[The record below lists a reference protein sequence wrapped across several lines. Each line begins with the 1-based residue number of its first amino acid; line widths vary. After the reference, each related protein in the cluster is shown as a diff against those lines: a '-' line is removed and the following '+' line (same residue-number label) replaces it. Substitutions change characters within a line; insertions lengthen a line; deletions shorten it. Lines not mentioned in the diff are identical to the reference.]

1 MAGQRNDYGKRS
13 SNPHSD
19 YGGGKRHN
27 PSGEDSGDLPHGIGS
42 DDTVYRYLCPVRK
55 IGSIIGRGGEI
66 AKQLRAETKS
76 SIRIS
81 ESIPGFE
88 ERIVTVYSSSEETNS
103 FGGEEEDGGGGD
115 LVCPAQHALFL
126 VHDRVVAEERGREE
140 EEREEEVQ
148 QKQVSVRMLVPS
160 DQIGCVI
167 GKGGQVI
174 QGIRSET
181 GAQIRIL
188 KDEHL
193 PPFALTNDELL
204 QIVGEPAVVRM
215 ALMQV
220 ANRLH
225 ENPSRFQHLLLS
237 TSNNPYQSGG
247 GMFVPPN
254 AGVPAMGAYG
264 GYKGGWPD
272 SRDDAGSAREFAI
285 RLVCPIGN
293 IGSVIGKAGSIIKQI
308 RQETRAGIKV
318 DSSGADGDDCII
330 FISAKEVLED
340 QSPTINAALKMQPR
354 CSEKSER
361 DSGDSVLTTRI
372 LVPRSQVGCLM
383 GKGGSIISEM
393 RSVTRAS
400 IRILSEDNL
409 PKVASEDDEMVQ
421 VNYLSFDSCQITGNH
436 DVASNAL
443 LQVLLRLKANVFGR
457 DGALS
462 SFQPALPY
470 VPMPLEMS
478 DGLIQGSRDSQS
490 RGHGYPSASGS
501 YGSLHSSDNYA
512 NPLVTLPLICFCDF
526 QGSGESGYGAYGNLS
541 SGRSSGAGLLGQ
553 NTFSQRKHHGY

>member
-13 SNPHSD
+13 HSQSD

-27 PSGEDSGDLPHGIGS
+27 PAGDETGELQHGIGS
-42 DDTVYRYLCPVRK
+42 DDTVYRYLCPLRK

-66 AKQLRAETKS
+66 AKQLRAESRS

-81 ESIPGFE
+81 ESIPGFD
-88 ERIVTVYSSSEETNS
+88 ERIVTIYSSSEATNP
-103 FGGEEEDGGGGD
+103 FGEDEE

-126 VHDRVVAEERGREE
+126 VHDRVVAEELGGASDEEVEE
-140 EEREEEVQ
+140 EDELGEVQ
-148 QKQVSVRMLVPS
+148 QKQVTLRMLVPS

-174 QGIRSET
+174 QSIRSET

-204 QIVGEPAVVRM
+204 QIVGEPAVVKK
-215 ALMQV
+215 ALLQV
-220 ANRLH
+220 ATRLH

-247 GMFVPPN
+247 MFAAPN
-254 AGVPAMGAYG
+254 AGVPAMG
-264 GYKGGWPD
+264 GWPSSYPD
-272 SRDDAGSAREFAI
+272 SRDDGGSARDFAV
-285 RLVCPIGN
+285 RLLCPIGN
-293 IGSVIGKAGSIIKQI
+293 IGSVIGKGGAIIKQI
-308 RQETRAGIKV
+308 RQETRASIKV
-318 DSSGADGDDCII
+318 DSSAAEGDDCVI
-330 FISAKEVLED
+330 FVSAKEVLDD
-340 QSPTINAALKMQPR
+340 QSPTINAALKLQPR
-354 CSEKSER
+354 CSERTER
-361 DSGDSVLTTRI
+361 DSGDSVLTTRL

-409 PKVASEDDEMVQ
+409 PKIATEEDEMV
-421 VNYLSFDSCQITGNH
+421 QITGNH

-443 LQVLLRLKANVFGR
+443 LQVMLRLKANVFGR

-462 SFQPALPY
+462 SFPPALPY
-470 VPMPLEMS
+470 VPMPLDMS
-478 DGLIQGSRDSQS
+478 DGLKHGGRDSQT
-490 RGHGYPSASGS
+490 RVHGGYPSSSGT
-501 YGSLHSSDNYA
+501 YGDGYA
-512 NPLVTLPLICFCDF
+512 NPLVSLSL
-526 QGSGESGYGAYGNLS
+526 GGESGGYGAYGSLS
-541 SGRSSGAGLLGQ
+541 SGRSNSAGLAGQ
-553 NTFSQRKHHGY
+553 SPMSQRKHHGY

>member
-42 DDTVYRYLCPVRK
+42 DDTV
-55 IGSIIGRGGEI
+55 GGEI

-88 ERIVTVYSSSEETNS
+88 ERIVTVYSSSD
-103 FGGEEEDGGGGD
+103 EEEDGGGGD

-140 EEREEEVQ
+140 EEREEEGED
-148 QKQVSVRMLVPS
+148 VSVRMLVPS

-204 QIVGEPAVVRM
+204 QPAVVRM

-293 IGSVIGKAGSIIKQI
+293 I
-308 RQETRAGIKV
+308 
-318 DSSGADGDDCII
+318 
-330 FISAKEVLED
+330 
-340 QSPTINAALKMQPR
+340 
-354 CSEKSER
+354 
-361 DSGDSVLTTRI
+361 TTRI

-421 VNYLSFDSCQITGNH
+421 VID
-436 DVASNAL
+436 
-443 LQVLLRLKANVFGR
+443 
-457 DGALS
+457 
-462 SFQPALPY
+462 
-470 VPMPLEMS
+470 
-478 DGLIQGSRDSQS
+478 
-490 RGHGYPSASGS
+490 
-501 YGSLHSSDNYA
+501 
-512 NPLVTLPLICFCDF
+512 
-526 QGSGESGYGAYGNLS
+526 
-541 SGRSSGAGLLGQ
+541 
-553 NTFSQRKHHGY
+553 

>member
-13 SNPHSD
+13 HSQSD

-27 PSGEDSGDLPHGIGS
+27 PAGDETGELQHGIGS
-42 DDTVYRYLCPVRK
+42 DDTVYRYLCPLRK

-66 AKQLRAETKS
+66 AKQLRAESRS

-81 ESIPGFE
+81 ESIPGFD
-88 ERIVTVYSSSEETNS
+88 ERIVTIYSSSEATNP
-103 FGGEEEDGGGGD
+103 FGEDEE

-126 VHDRVVAEERGREE
+126 VHDRVVAEELGGDGGQ
-140 EEREEEVQ
+140 VQ
-148 QKQVSVRMLVPS
+148 QKQVTLRMLVPS

-174 QGIRSET
+174 QSIRSET

-204 QIVGEPAVVRM
+204 QIVGEPAVVKK
-215 ALMQV
+215 ALLQV
-220 ANRLH
+220 ATRLH

-247 GMFVPPN
+247 MFAAPN

-264 GYKGGWPD
+264 SYKGGWPSSYPD
-272 SRDDAGSAREFAI
+272 SRDDGGSA
-285 RLVCPIGN
+285 
-293 IGSVIGKAGSIIKQI
+293 
-308 RQETRAGIKV
+308 
-318 DSSGADGDDCII
+318 
-330 FISAKEVLED
+330 
-340 QSPTINAALKMQPR
+340 
-354 CSEKSER
+354 SERTER
-361 DSGDSVLTTRI
+361 DSGDSVLTTRL

-409 PKVASEDDEMVQ
+409 PKIATEEDEMVQ
-421 VNYLSFDSCQITGNH
+421 VNDLELYMLCFHFLMCLCNFLQHSFIVSFDAVQITGNH

-443 LQVLLRLKANVFGR
+443 LQVMLRLKANVFGR

-462 SFQPALPY
+462 SFPPALPY
-470 VPMPLEMS
+470 VPMPLDMS
-478 DGLIQGSRDSQS
+478 DGLKHGGRDSQT
-490 RGHGYPSASGS
+490 RVHGGYPSSSGT
-501 YGSLHSSDNYA
+501 YGDGYA
-512 NPLVTLPLICFCDF
+512 NPLVSLSLFY
-526 QGSGESGYGAYGNLS
+526 QGEYLLCGYSFFLV
-541 SGRSSGAGLLGQ
+541 
-553 NTFSQRKHHGY
+553 